1 VRARWRFHGQPVRTP
16 GCAKIC
22 GFRSH
27 SGEVIGQ
34 HWVRGARAFAT
45 GADDRRQC
53 FQASANER
61 AGIISVSR
69 IGGFGLGAPL
79 PVRVSLKINF
89 GFFKFKEHL
98 GWLVVGEGYGSITNL
113 LLNHTRID
121 MHGASARGAGTW
133 VTV

>member
-34 HWVRGARAFAT
+34 HGVRGARAFAT

-61 AGIISVSR
+61 AGIISISR

-98 GWLVVGEGYGSITNL
+98 GWLLVGEGL
-113 LLNHTRID
+113 RVNH
-121 MHGASARGAGTW
+121 
-133 VTV
+133 